1 MPYHIAKSAQCPTSK
16 PWAVIK
22 DADGKVMGC
31 HPSHDAAYE
40 QLKALYVHDPN
51 AKKSLD
57 QPIERRYFP
66 FLELRASADAD
77 FPPQIVGHA
86 AVFNQPSE
94 EIFDISGWR
103 EVIRPGAF
111 SEAIRNSDTFA
122 FFNHNDEWILG
133 ATANGTLILEEDE
146 IGLHARIFPPDTQKA
161 NEVLTLI
168 RGKFIRHMSFG
179 FTVAPDGR
187 YPDHDKKTV
196 VLTKVARLFDVSP
209 VTNAAYRQ
217 TDVSA
222 RAELRVLYQKI
233 IGESAPRLE
242 DLHCSDENKKKHD
255 EFLARQ
261 KDRKEFLDRRVPPPD
276 PLSLPEIFKRCRI
289 KIVS

>member
-22 DADGKVMGC
+22 DSDGKVMGC

-94 EIFDISGWR
+94 EIFGVSGWR

-111 SEAIRNSDTFA
+111 LKAIGRDDVRA
-122 FFNHNDEWILG
+122 LINHREDYLIGRISNR
-133 ATANGTLILEEDE
+133 TLILEEDD
-146 IGLHARIFPPDTQKA
+146 IGLKVRITPPETSYASDLLK
-161 NEVLTLI
+161 LI
-168 RGKFIRHMSFG
+168 RGHYMTQMSFG
-179 FTVAPDGR
+179 FTLGPEGERIDRQNKLREIVE
-187 YPDHDKKTV
+187 V
-196 VLTKVARLFDVSP
+196 SRLYDVSP
-209 VTNAAYRQ
+209 VTEPAYPQ
-217 TDVSA
+217 TDLSV
-222 RAELRVLYQKI
+222 R
-233 IGESAPRLE
+233 GRLE
-242 DLHCSDENKKKHD
+242 NCLCEEKIVDDQEK
-255 EFLARQ
+255 ERFLARQ
-261 KDRKEFLDRRVPPPD
+261 KERQEFLDRRIPPPD

-289 KIVS
+289 KVIS